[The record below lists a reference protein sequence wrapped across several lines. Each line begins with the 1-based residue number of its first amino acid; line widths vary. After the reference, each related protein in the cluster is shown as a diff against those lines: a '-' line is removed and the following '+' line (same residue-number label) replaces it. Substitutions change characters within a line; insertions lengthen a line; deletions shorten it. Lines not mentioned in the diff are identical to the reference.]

1 MASDTDTDTDADGSA
16 GGRQGPSPGPD
27 LEFDLDADLTPG
39 DGAAWALAG
48 TLAGYG
54 LILAGI
60 LVVLF
65 LLPYALFALL

>member
-1 MASDTDTDTDADGSA
+1 MASDTDGSA
-16 GGRQGPSPGPD
+16 GSGSGPIPD
-27 LEFDLDADLTPG
+27 LDLDLDTDLTPG

-48 TLAGYG
+48 TLVGYG

-65 LLPYALFALL
+65 LVPYALFVLL

>member
-1 MASDTDTDTDADGSA
+1 MASDTDADGSA
-16 GGRQGPSPGPD
+16 GGGPGPD
-27 LEFDLDADLTPG
+27 PDLDLDLGLDADLTPG

-65 LLPYALFALL
+65 LVPYALFALL